1 MSSGDELDSLA
12 LDDEDEDLQDPE
24 AGEKLGEEGKP
35 KGKFSEIAVSYL

>member
-1 MSSGDELDSLA
+1 VSSGDELDSLA

-24 AGEKLGEEGKP
+24 AGGQPGEEGKP